1 MGLGVTITQ
10 GTLLKGHSFR
20 KVENHAI
27 NLAKGYKFAD
37 DRGMGTE
44 ENVVTLLIYKVLKII
59 NIKTRI
65 CCRPTDAAHGEQHL
79 PRVHRALG
87 CIFSTTETMCYAAH
101 LSFSMRQVI
110 LCYM

>member
-65 CCRPTDAAHGEQHL
+65 CC
-79 PRVHRALG
+79 
-87 CIFSTTETMCYAAH
+87 IFSTTETMCYAAH